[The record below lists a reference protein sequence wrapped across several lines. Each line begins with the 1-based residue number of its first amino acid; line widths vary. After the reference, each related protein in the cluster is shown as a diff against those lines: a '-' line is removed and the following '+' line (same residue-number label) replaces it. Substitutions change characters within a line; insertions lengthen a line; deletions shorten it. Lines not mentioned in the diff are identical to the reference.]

1 MNETLSHS
9 SPAENQPRNV
19 IGIFVEETGG
29 AWYGLA
35 YVGERIIATAVT
47 STKERAV
54 RNLLRAIPSHAEHQ
68 IVEKGSTF
76 THRTTLMLRELDNG
90 NEEFKSFDLATEFM
104 PQPDAKV
111 LRAAAAIPIGYVAS
125 YGDIAQTANTEAQN
139 VGQIMARNPL
149 YPIVACHRVVGA
161 DFSLVG
167 YGGRK
172 NSQALRA
179 KLARLEREAKGFT
192 AKKEVPVD
200 GGSLTVF
207 PVEHVLKKNR
217 KFGSDAHRQR
227 RLLDY

>member
-1 MNETLSHS
+1 MMS
-9 SPAENQPRNV
+9 
-19 IGIFVEETGG
+19 IFVQETDGM
-29 AWYGLA
+29 WYGVA
-35 YVGERIIATAVT
+35 YVQERIVATAVT

-54 RNLLRAIPSHAEHQ
+54 RNLLRAIPPRTEHR

-76 THRTTLMLRELDNG
+76 VHRIIQMLRELDNG
-90 NEEFKSFDLATEFM
+90 NEESKSFDLASEYM

-111 LRAAAAIPIGYVAS
+111 LKAAAAIPIGYVTS
-125 YGDIAQTANTEAQN
+125 YGSVAHAADTEARI

-149 YPIVACHRVVGA
+149 YPVVACHRVVGA

-167 YGGRK
+167 YGGGK
-172 NSQALRA
+172 SPQALRA

-192 AKKEVPVD
+192 DKKEVPVD

-217 KFGSDAHRQR
+217 KLGSDAPGQR
-227 RLLDY
+227 RLFDY